1 MNIQDQVML
10 RLIIRKVGVEE
21 KVVERAK
28 EKRIEVAEAQ
38 ALIV

>member
-21 KVVERAK
+21 KAAEKANER
-28 EKRIEVAEAQ
+28 RIGVAEAQ